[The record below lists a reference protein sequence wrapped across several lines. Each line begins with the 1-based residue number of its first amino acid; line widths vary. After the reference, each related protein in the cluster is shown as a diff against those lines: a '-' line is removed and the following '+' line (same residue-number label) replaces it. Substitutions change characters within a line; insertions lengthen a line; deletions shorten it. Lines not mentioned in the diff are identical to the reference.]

1 MKMLIVN
8 FLLGY
13 SIIPIFVFG
22 SGGDYDDDILTYC
35 EVSKKFDDGEN
46 VYNIQCT
53 NSAPCCYLTV
63 EQSCNKD
70 GFGIHHISYGK
81 DCQIYQFSDVTLK
94 FLSIYENNAENDTE
108 KGNVSESMYD
118 GCNIDVEITGKIKTK
133 IETKL
138 LIPI

>member
-1 MKMLIVN
+1 M
-8 FLLGY
+8 
-13 SIIPIFVFG
+13 FVFG

-35 EVSKKFDDGEN
+35 EVSKKFDDIEN
-46 VYNIQCT
+46 NIYNIQCS

-94 FLSIYENNAENDTE
+94 FLSIYENDTE

-133 IETKL
+133 IETI
-138 LIPI
+138 IPI

>member
-1 MKMLIVN
+1 M
-8 FLLGY
+8 
-13 SIIPIFVFG
+13 FVFG

-35 EVSKKFDDGEN
+35 EVSKKFDDIEN
-46 VYNIQCT
+46 NIYNIQCS

-94 FLSIYENNAENDTE
+94 FLSIYENDTE

-133 IETKL
+133 IETNSNLDYSDGFGYPKTH
-138 LIPI
+138 PNPT